1 MSFPCTHCQG
11 SGEDVIGHVSGDP
24 QLDRPVPCPECIGD
38 KYHRQR
44 CANHTAAVA
53 IVRAW
58 WVETPK
64 SHHAQL
70 DFLCADCLEEH
81 SHEGLIVKVEE
92 VSLPEPRRLAV
103 AS

>member
-24 QLDRPVPCPECIGD
+24 QLDESVFCPECHGD
-38 KYHRQR
+38 TFQR
-44 CANHTAAVA
+44 CANDSHVA

-58 WVETPK
+58 WKETPTGR
-64 SHHAQL
+64 HAQL
-70 DFLCADCLEEH
+70 DFLCADCLAEH
-81 SHEGLIVKVEE
+81 NRDGLIVHVED
-92 VSLPEPRRLAV
+92 VSLPEPKRLAV